1 MKKIV
6 LKQTSININDYELN
20 SHPVLEEYFTQYDKL
35 NHCFYM
41 QCFEYNESNKV
52 LTLPR
57 GLDIFWL

>member
-41 QCFEYNESNKV
+41 QCFEYN
-52 LTLPR
+52 
-57 GLDIFWL
+57 

>member
-35 NHCFYM
+35 NNCFYM
-41 QCFEYNESNKV
+41 QCFEYDEYLLVRK
-52 LTLPR
+52 R
-57 GLDIFWL
+57 I